1 VSSTRVHVEDR
12 GAGIFVR
19 GWGAEPSPDVVVT
32 LDYTPGD
39 GAEAL
44 RLLDAAVARVRRDV
58 ERTP

>member
-1 VSSTRVHVEDR
+1 M
-12 GAGIFVR
+12 FVR
-19 GWGAEPSPDVVVT
+19 GWNAEPSPDVIVT
-32 LDYTPGD
+32 LDYAPGD